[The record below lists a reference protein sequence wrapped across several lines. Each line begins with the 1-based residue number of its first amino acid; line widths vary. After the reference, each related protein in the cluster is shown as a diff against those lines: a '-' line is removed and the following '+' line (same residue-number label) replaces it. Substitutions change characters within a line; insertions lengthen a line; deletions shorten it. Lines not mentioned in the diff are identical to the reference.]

1 MSEEPETAEA
11 WDIAHEILRYLEQ
24 YPEAKDTADGIAQ
37 WWLGREGSERS
48 HRDVERA
55 VSWLCSQGLILE
67 TRRKGVP
74 PYYQRN
80 SQQRAAISKIF
91 RGP

>member
-11 WDIAHEILRYLEQ
+11 WDVARQILRYLEQ

-37 WWLGREGSERS
+37 WWLRREGSERS
-48 HRDVERA
+48 RRDVERA
-55 VSWLCSQGLILE
+55 VTWLCSQGLSLE
-67 TRRKGVP
+67 TRRLGVP

-80 SQQRAAISKIF
+80 PQQREAIAELLKGS
-91 RGP
+91 